1 MIFKKMKDQQ
11 AINPRRGFHHC
22 AGSKYI
28 FKGKE
33 LKNYTNLIRDRL
45 SIDLQSPLS
54 EANTDVGSCLSSIIN
69 TKILVDFMKKI

>member
-11 AINPRRGFHHC
+11 AINPRRGFHHVQ
-22 AGSKYI
+22 AVNTY
-28 FKGKE
+28 KGKE